1 MEPILAWIVGH
12 PDITFVL
19 ATIWI
24 STLLIISY
32 VQHSTRRLELRMRV
46 LIEGHMNY
54 YRELNPKE
62 FGFFVDTESW
72 KRYCREENLRNNK

>member
-12 PDITFVL
+12 PDTTFVL
-19 ATIWI
+19 AAICI
-24 STLLIISY
+24 SMLLIISY

-54 YRELNPKE
+54 YRELNPTE
-62 FGFFVDTESW
+62 FGFFVGTESYKQYHW
-72 KRYCREENLRNNK
+72 EEFKDGKR